1 MPLRPEVL
9 RLVLTALGAGLV
21 LWQRLLLPVLL
32 GLLVYAWSCLLA
44 DRLAR
49 RFGDHRAVATV
60 SAISVG
66 LMVILALAG
75 EVYVLKAEVRRMRI
89 ALADRQ
95 VLDEQAL
102 EQASGSI
109 RMNDWLKREEAEFG
123 QALLRPFTH
132 PDEAPNVSAA
142 MRSR

>member
-1 MPLRPEVL
+1 MDSA
-9 RLVLTALGAGLV
+9 RLMG
-21 LWQRLLLPVLL
+21 
-32 GLLVYAWSCLLA
+32 
-44 DRLAR
+44 
-49 RFGDHRAVATV
+49 
-60 SAISVG
+60 
-66 LMVILALAG
+66 VILALAG

-102 EQASGSI
+102 EQAGGSV